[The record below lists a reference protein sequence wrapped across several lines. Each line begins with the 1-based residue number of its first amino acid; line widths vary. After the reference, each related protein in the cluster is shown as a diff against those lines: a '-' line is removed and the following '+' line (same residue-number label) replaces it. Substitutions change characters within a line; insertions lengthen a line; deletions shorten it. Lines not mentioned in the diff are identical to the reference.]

1 MVFWILLL
9 YVSGFPYFNLVS
21 FTETFNCWLFP
32 DGKWLMVIPLSVACL
47 SAPAAGWMAD
57 AKFGN
62 YRVFKSGVTFLFL
75 FSALYCLSLVLEA
88 LFWKSNK
95 IFLWIRFGLSSS
107 LVPVGGCTCI
117 VTALPLGLDQM
128 PDASAS
134 NITCL
139 IAWFAFSL
147 YTGSWLADA
156 NSFLK
161 DNCLDETLKL
171 KYFTISTFFSTFC
184 ISIILFTNFFSPKWL
199 IIEPK
204 LPGSLK
210 TIYQVLKFAAKHKAP
225 VYRSAFTY
233 WEENIPSR
241 MDLGKS
247 KYGGPFTTEQ
257 VEDVKTVLRLLAIS
271 LPLCFLFFT
280 LKLPI
285 STPMYTKAFPDFNL
299 CLTNV
304 IFFFSY
310 NRYWCA
316 ILAIPAYEYAVY
328 PFIRNRLPTILKR
341 IGTVSLLMTL
351 ISFICF
357 VIKLAHFLSRSEE
370 IASGWITDIVYDLT
384 YGELCLIKIGQSS
397 QKI

>member
-1 MVFWILLL
+1 MCKMVIHQTIQMTNFTSILQGCHPNLLDHKVNHVFKIHMHIASTCIFEKGMKCKYQVRSLNSKGAFLVVFWILLL

-107 LVPVGGCTCI
+107 LLPVGGCTCI

-161 DNCLDETLKL
+161 
-171 KYFTISTFFSTFC
+171 
-184 ISIILFTNFFSPKWL
+184 IIAW
-199 IIEPK
+199 I
-204 LPGSLK
+204 
-210 TIYQVLKFAAKHKAP
+210 KH
-225 VYRSAFTY
+225 
-233 WEENIPSR
+233 
-241 MDLGKS
+241 
-247 KYGGPFTTEQ
+247 
-257 VEDVKTVLRLLAIS
+257 
-271 LPLCFLFFT
+271 
-280 LKLPI
+280 
-285 STPMYTKAFPDFNL
+285 
-299 CLTNV
+299 
-304 IFFFSY
+304 
-310 NRYWCA
+310 
-316 ILAIPAYEYAVY
+316 
-328 PFIRNRLPTILKR
+328 
-341 IGTVSLLMTL
+341 
-351 ISFICF
+351 
-357 VIKLAHFLSRSEE
+357 
-370 IASGWITDIVYDLT
+370 
-384 YGELCLIKIGQSS
+384 
-397 QKI
+397 